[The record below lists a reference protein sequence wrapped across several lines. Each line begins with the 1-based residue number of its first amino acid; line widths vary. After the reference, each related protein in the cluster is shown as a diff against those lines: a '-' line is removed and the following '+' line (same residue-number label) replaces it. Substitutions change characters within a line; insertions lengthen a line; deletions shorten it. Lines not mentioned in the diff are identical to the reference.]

1 MSGVRHK
8 ASAAEISLLRSPV
21 EVAPA
26 TSVFQTWVHSTF
38 HWSKAKRKISNT
50 TVFQAYREWH
60 DHLALV
66 LSSSDSRKNVRTVW
80 DWARPFFF
88 LTGQLD
94 ARILLYP
101 SSLWSRGWTSSPS
114 GSHNSIASSLWSRCF
129 TPLPL
134 VELLNSFYSVSLL
147 NYWTVTCLRY
157 WTCLWSFSL
166 MRVDSWTYFFLIL
179 PRNRYYLTSPSLF
192 IHSVK
197 QLTPVSH
204 AAPSPISSWTYL
216 LMRKK
221 SKSRLNQLLL
231 LLYSLWMR
239 L

>member
-1 MSGVRHK
+1 MRESCSTPPPFGLVV
-8 ASAAEISLLRSPV
+8 SPLRLEGLTIPLPPPFGLAVSP
-21 EVAPA
+21 
-26 TSVFQTWVHSTF
+26 
-38 HWSKAKRKISNT
+38 
-50 TVFQAYREWH
+50 
-60 DHLALV
+60 L
-66 LSSSDSRKNVRTVW
+66 
-80 DWARPFFF
+80 
-88 LTGQLD
+88 
-94 ARILLYP
+94 
-101 SSLWSRGWTSSPS
+101 
-114 GSHNSIASSLWSRCF
+114 
-129 TPLPL
+129 LPL

-157 WTCLWSFSL
+157 WTYLWSFSL

-192 IHSVK
+192 IHSIK

-231 LLYSLWMR
+231 LRNSLWMR